1 MRVSKLFN
9 IFHLAACLLGL
20 PVLLSAQSEYHHLTF
35 NVGAGFTAVTGPISN
50 RLDHGGNIEG
60 GLGLNLNSYLG
71 VLGTFSYQGLGI
83 TRSALNTVNEP
94 DGSARVF
101 TLTIDPKISIPTHGH
116 GSFYVL
122 GGGGWLR
129 RTVEFT
135 QPTLATTIVFDPWWG
150 YFGPALV
157 PVNQVLGS
165 VTDNAGVWDIGGGMN
180 FALPNTSW
188 KLYLQARY
196 YNGMTTG
203 RHTTL
208 VPITLGFRW

>member
-9 IFHLAACLLGL
+9 IFPLAACLLGL
-20 PVLLSAQSEYHHLTF
+20 ATLSPAQSEYHHLTF
-35 NVGAGFTAVTGPISN
+35 NVGAGFTAVTSPISN

-60 GLGLNLNSYLG
+60 GLGFNLNSYLG

-83 TRSALNTVNEP
+83 TRSALNAVNEP

-101 TLTIDPKISIPTHGH
+101 TLTIDPKISIPIHGH
-116 GSFYVL
+116 SFYVM

-157 PVNQVLGS
+157 PVNQVLGT

-203 RHTTL
+203 RHTTF